1 MSPSGSKGCC
11 WSSEISNLANTTALK
26 QLCLSFKVMTTKRS
40 TYSKMYFPE
49 SYSTNSAVITCLLAQ
64 VLEQRPM
71 NSQLLSPCWRQLNTA
86 QHSLTEKLLQLGWC
100 RQKGISTMLTKSL
113 SKKPD
118 SWNHWGNPQV
128 TRYLYYIVYHEK
140 LYLMYL
146 TIWNSAI
153 WWTSLKQ
160 PKIDLNFNHLF

>member
-86 QHSLTEKLLQLGWC
+86 QHSLTENLLQLGWC

-113 SKKPD
+113 SKKTWFLKSLRQPSSNTLFILHCL
-118 SWNHWGNPQV
+118 SWK
-128 TRYLYYIVYHEK
+128 IVFDVFDY
-140 LYLMYL
+140 
-146 TIWNSAI
+146 
-153 WWTSLKQ
+153 LKQ
-160 PKIDLNFNHLF
+160 CHLVNLPKTT